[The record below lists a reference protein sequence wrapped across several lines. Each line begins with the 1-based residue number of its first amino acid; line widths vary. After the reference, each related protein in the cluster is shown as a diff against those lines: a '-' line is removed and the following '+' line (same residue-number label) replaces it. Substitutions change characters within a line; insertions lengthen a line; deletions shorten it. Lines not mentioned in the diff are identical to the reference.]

1 MSNADQSITAAD
13 ESELLEIIQ
22 RWSKAVRDEDFEAI
36 RAHHEPG
43 ILMFDVPPPF
53 LSRGIDAYMETWKLF
68 YKFAPRP
75 VKFDFDDIQ
84 IHAGDKVAFATATGH
99 CRNIEPDGQI
109 VPLDFRL
116 TMGFRKIDDHWLIV
130 HEHHSLPAV

>member
-1 MSNADQSITAAD
+1 MSNADQSITATD

-36 RAHHEPG
+36 RARHEPG

-68 YKFAPRP
+68 FSTAPRP

-84 IHAGDKVAFATATGH
+84 IHRGDSVAFATAIGH
-99 CRNIEPDGQI
+99 CRYIEPGGQI

-116 TMGFRKIDDHWLIV
+116 TMGFRKMNDHWLIV
-130 HEHHSLPAV
+130 HEHHSLPAE